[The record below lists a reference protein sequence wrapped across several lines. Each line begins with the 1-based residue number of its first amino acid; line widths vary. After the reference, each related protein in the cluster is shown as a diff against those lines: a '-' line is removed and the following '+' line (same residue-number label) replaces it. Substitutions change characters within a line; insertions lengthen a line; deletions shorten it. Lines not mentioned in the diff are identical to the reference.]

1 MRMAASGWDREM
13 DLVKQVETALTP
25 LVPEDA
31 VEVASLAT
39 KLRAEGLP
47 AEVGTTSDYPNWLC
61 LALDAV
67 TRHAWW
73 TPCRHVKESIVF
85 VAKNKVAAK
94 AASAFTLLSLHEN
107 LVGSHVVSFRRVSM
121 FSIGSPQTLAHF
133 MEKNAETTDVL
144 IVSDGTLDRDS
155 SYHTF
160 NTLASIRE
168 MFDGLLV
175 YEAVPHVWDEREYVA
190 SVAKKSG
197 FSFIVGVGGGGRN
210 RGGIRGQQTR

>member
-1 MRMAASGWDREM
+1 MRMVASGWDREM
-13 DLVKQVETALTP
+13 DLVKHVEAALT
-25 LVPEDA
+25 LLTPEDA
-31 VEVASLAT
+31 VEVSSLAT

-47 AEVGTTSDYPNWLC
+47 AEVEATSAHPNWLC
-61 LALDAV
+61 LALDAL

-85 VAKNKVAAK
+85 VARNKAAAK

-107 LVGSHVVSFRRVSM
+107 LVGSHVVSFRRVSL
-121 FSIGSPQTLAHF
+121 FSIGSPQTLANF
-133 MEKNAETTDVL
+133 MEKNAETTDILV
-144 IVSDGTLDRDS
+144 ISDGALDRDS
-155 SYHTF
+155 AYHTF

-175 YEAVPHVWDEREYVA
+175 YEAVPHAWDEREHVA

-210 RGGIRGQQTR
+210 RSGIRGQQTR